1 MVKKSDDFIFVKAT
15 QKQANQFN
23 VKGSP
28 AVVIVDPD
36 GQELA
41 RGSIGAGESALLKLW
56 ETAAAK
62 YADKPISW
70 GSDVAAP
77 SSSKKLLIV
86 GFEDESGEALKSLE
100 DRMVAKYHDKCVF
113 VKLPY
118 EKNGELAK
126 KWGVFQAPAV
136 VLCDAAKESPE
147 KNSIEKIF
155 GKKTAATYRTA
166 ILKALAK
173 IEAKK

>member
-1 MVKKSDDFIFVKAT
+1 MLKKSDEFVFVKAN
-15 QKQANQFN
+15 QKLANQFN

-41 RGSIGAGESALLKLW
+41 RGPIGGGEPALLKLW
-56 ETAAAK
+56 EAAAAK

-70 GSDVAAP
+70 GSDVAVD

-86 GFEDESGEALKSLE
+86 GFEDEGGEGLKSLE
-100 DRMVAKYHDKCVF
+100 DRMVAKYHEKCVF

-118 EKNGELAK
+118 EKNGEVAK
-126 KWGVFQAPAV
+126 KWGIFQVPAV
-136 VLCDAAKESPE
+136 VLCDASKESPE
-147 KNSIEKIF
+147 KSAIEKIF
-155 GKKTAATYRTA
+155 GKKTPATYKTA
-166 ILKALAK
+166 IVKALAK
-173 IEAKK
+173 MEVKK